1 MKKEKKDKH
10 FIKKPTYEG
19 GLTAL
24 RAFIKENLKYPKAAL
39 KAKLEGTVFVKY
51 TIDHKGKVISSK
63 VVSSI
68 GHGCDAEAQRLVSLL
83 KFQVPK
89 IRKMRI
95 QYHKSIQIHFR
106 LPKVAPK
113 PKLKKP
119 VDSNMQITYTTSK
132 KKGVEKKKEDKG
144 KSSGGSY
151 NYTISF

>member
-19 GLTAL
+19 GLAAM
-24 RAFIKENLKYPKAAL
+24 RAFIKKNMKYPKSAL
-39 KAKLEGTVFVKY
+39 KEKIEGTVYLKY

-63 VVSSI
+63 VVSSL
-68 GHGCDAEAQRLVSLL
+68 GHGCDEEARRLVSLL
-83 KFQVPK
+83 KFQIPK

-119 VDSNMQITYTTSK
+119 VNAGMQIKYTTTK
-132 KKGVEKKKEDKG
+132 KKVVDKKKKEDG
-144 KSSGGSY
+144 DSGGSY
-151 NYTISF
+151 NYTISY

>member
-24 RAFIKENLKYPKAAL
+24 RAFIKKNMKYPKAAL
-39 KAKLEGTVFVKY
+39 KAKIEGTVFVKY
-51 TIDHKGKVISSK
+51 TIDHKGKVIASK
-63 VVSSI
+63 VVSKL
-68 GHGCDAEAQRLVSLL
+68 GHGCDEEAQRLVSLL
-83 KFQVPK
+83 EFQVPK

-106 LPKVAPK
+106 IPKVAPK

-119 VDSNMQITYTTSK
+119 VNSGMHINYTTTKKKVVK
-132 KKGVEKKKEDKG
+132 KKGEDNTD
-144 KSSGGSY
+144 STGGSY
-151 NYTISF
+151 NYTISY